1 MPAVSDD
8 FPIVAIGA
16 SAGGLEACGNFL
28 STLPACSGM
37 AYLIVQHLDP
47 AHESLLAELLASHT
61 KMPVGLA
68 ADGMAIEANHV
79 YVIAP
84 GTFLSIARGML
95 HVTRP
100 PSHRGVRFPFDVLL
114 QSMAREFHA
123 RAACV
128 VLSGTG
134 TDGSA
139 GVLAIKNEMGLV
151 IAQEP
156 TEAGYDGM
164 PKAAI
169 QTGRV
174 DLILPIAKMHDA
186 LAAYIRPPAGM
197 APMADASVPDMLP
210 EIVEFLRSRTPHD
223 FRLYKPGTLTRS
235 IERRMA
241 VCGIGM
247 ASMRDYLDFLKGNAK
262 EVDDLAADLLINVT
276 AFFRDKH
283 IFEFLAAKVVPGVV
297 RNRQIGKP
305 IRIWIVGCS
314 TGQEAYSLA
323 MLFQEYLD
331 TSDMRAELQIFAS
344 DVDPDAVAAARDG
357 LYPFAITGEVSQ
369 SRLTRFFTK
378 EEAGYRVSPEL
389 RATVVFTVQD
399 VLTDPP
405 FSNMDMVSCRNV
417 LIYLQPEAQAK
428 IIGLFHF
435 ALRGGGILLLG
446 SSETIGGPDLRFDVV
461 SATERVYRQTG
472 RPATGRLGFIA
483 NMGKPSHAAP
493 AGGTE
498 RHVEQRPSVAELCQR
513 LVLEAHAPA
522 AVLINRKYEV
532 LYSLGPTNRYL
543 RVPPGA
549 PTQDLLAMV
558 MESTRIGLRAAV
570 HQAIADNTRVTG
582 VGGRG
587 NFEGVAFF
595 FNLDVWPVPNDG
607 DDLLLVCFIDE
618 PKAAGQADPP
628 PASHA
633 SLSVTE
639 LEQELGTTKA
649 ELRDAVRNLEILAE
663 EQKVVN
669 EEALSVNEEY
679 QSTNEELLTSKEE
692 LQSLNEELTALNG
705 QLQETL
711 ERQRLTSNDLQNVLY
726 STNVATI
733 FLDNAL
739 NIRLFTPATK
749 SLFNIITTDIGR
761 PLADLKPLA
770 VDDTLLDEAKA
781 VIGNG
786 VPLEREIEAD
796 TGSWYL
802 RRILPYRIAEQKAD
816 GVVVMF
822 SDITERKHISV
833 ALNVAKRAAELANV
847 AKSRFL
853 AAASHDIR
861 QPLQTL
867 SLLQAALAKTVESGP
882 AQNLISRLDEA
893 LGAMTEILNSLL
905 DINQIEAGTVQAAR
919 IAFPVNLILDHILSG
934 CSDHAAA
941 KGLDLRIVPT
951 SAWTDSDP
959 RLLEQIIRNLVN
971 NAIKYTTTGKILI
984 GCRRH
989 GAMLDIEIF
998 DTGIGIPKAELT
1010 AIFEEYHQIDNPARD
1025 RTRGLGL
1032 GLSIV
1037 QSLGQLLGHPVAV
1050 RSIVG
1055 RGSVF
1060 SVTVPLVA
1068 APALTADSVTLLDD
1082 QSMVAPLSNTGAIL
1096 LIEDE
1101 PEMRG
1106 LLTQLLTGEGHRVM
1120 GVPDGVA
1127 ARDLVARR
1135 EFRPDLVLSD
1145 YNLPNGMN
1153 GLEAAA
1159 ALRGLLGHRLP
1170 VIILTGDIST
1180 GTLRDIA
1187 FQGCVHLHK
1196 PVKPQELMQAVRT
1209 ELPAR
1214 PVPFLPSAAPAVT
1227 PAPHADAK
1235 PGQRVIYL
1243 VDDDD
1248 QVRGALRT
1256 VLESIGGWAVED
1268 FATSE
1273 AFLAVYRPGREACLL
1288 IDAYLPGMTGL
1299 DLLRQLQKMGQSL
1312 PAIMITGF
1320 ADVGIAVAAMK
1331 AGASDFIEKPVS
1343 ADDLIASVERA
1354 LEQARDSGKATA
1366 WREDAAKHVATLTD
1380 RQREVME
1387 MVLAG
1392 HPSKNIAADLNI
1404 SQRTVENHRAAI
1416 MKRTGARSLPALARL
1431 ALAATGQQT
1440 AK

>member
-1 MPAVSDD
+1 M
-8 FPIVAIGA
+8 
-16 SAGGLEACGNFL
+16 
-28 STLPACSGM
+28 
-37 AYLIVQHLDP
+37 
-47 AHESLLAELLASHT
+47 
-61 KMPVGLA
+61 
-68 ADGMAIEANHV
+68 
-79 YVIAP
+79 
-84 GTFLSIARGML
+84 
-95 HVTRP
+95 
-100 PSHRGVRFPFDVLL
+100 
-114 QSMAREFHA
+114 
-123 RAACV
+123 
-128 VLSGTG
+128 
-134 TDGSA
+134 
-139 GVLAIKNEMGLV
+139 
-151 IAQEP
+151 
-156 TEAGYDGM
+156 
-164 PKAAI
+164 
-169 QTGRV
+169 
-174 DLILPIAKMHDA
+174 
-186 LAAYIRPPAGM
+186 
-197 APMADASVPDMLP
+197 
-210 EIVEFLRSRTPHD
+210 
-223 FRLYKPGTLTRS
+223 
-235 IERRMA
+235 
-241 VCGIGM
+241 
-247 ASMRDYLDFLKGNAK
+247 
-262 EVDDLAADLLINVT
+262 
-276 AFFRDKH
+276 
-283 IFEFLAAKVVPGVV
+283 
-297 RNRQIGKP
+297 
-305 IRIWIVGCS
+305 
-314 TGQEAYSLA
+314 
-323 MLFQEYLD
+323 
-331 TSDMRAELQIFAS
+331 
-344 DVDPDAVAAARDG
+344 
-357 LYPFAITGEVSQ
+357 
-369 SRLTRFFTK
+369 
-378 EEAGYRVSPEL
+378 
-389 RATVVFTVQD
+389 
-399 VLTDPP
+399 
-405 FSNMDMVSCRNV
+405 
-417 LIYLQPEAQAK
+417 
-428 IIGLFHF
+428 
-435 ALRGGGILLLG
+435 
-446 SSETIGGPDLRFDVV
+446 
-461 SATERVYRQTG
+461 
-472 RPATGRLGFIA
+472 
-483 NMGKPSHAAP
+483 
-493 AGGTE
+493 
-498 RHVEQRPSVAELCQR
+498 
-513 LVLEAHAPA
+513 LEAHAPA

-595 FNLDVWPVPNDG
+595 FNLDVRPVPNDG

-867 SLLQAALAKTVESGP
+867 LLLQGALAKTVESGP

-905 DINQIEAGTVQAAR
+905 DINQIEAGTVQAVKV
-919 IAFPVNLILDHILSG
+919 IFPINIILDHILSG
-934 CSDHAAA
+934 CSDHAEA
-941 KGLDLRIVPT
+941 KGLELRIVRS

-959 RLLEQIIRNLVN
+959 RLLEQIVRNLVN
-971 NAIKYTTTGKILI
+971 NAIKYTTQGKILI
-984 GCRRH
+984 GCRRR
-989 GAMLDIEIF
+989 GAMMQIKVH
-998 DTGIGIPKAELT
+998 DTGIGIANAELG

-1037 QSLGQLLGHPVAV
+1037 QSLGQLLGHAVSV

-1060 SVTVPLVA
+1060 SVMVPRLA
-1068 APALTADSVTLLDD
+1068 APADSPTVPNLHQPVEEST
-1082 QSMVAPLSNTGAIL
+1082 SHTGAIL

-1106 LLTQLLTGEGHRVM
+1106 LLTQLLSGEGHRVM

-1127 ARDLVARR
+1127 ARDLVLRR

-1170 VIILTGDIST
+1170 VIILTGEIST

-1214 PVPFLPSAAPAVT
+1214 PAAFLPAVVPVVT
-1227 PAPHADAK
+1227 PAPHADAM

-1256 VLESIGGWAVED
+1256 VLESVGGWAVED

-1288 IDAYLPGMTGL
+1288 IDAYLPGMKGL

-1320 ADVGIAVAAMK
+1320 ADVAIAVAAMK

-1366 WREDAAKHVATLTD
+1366 WR
-1380 RQREVME
+1380 
-1387 MVLAG
+1387 
-1392 HPSKNIAADLNI
+1392 
-1404 SQRTVENHRAAI
+1404 
-1416 MKRTGARSLPALARL
+1416 
-1431 ALAATGQQT
+1431 
-1440 AK
+1440 